1 MKTAFFLRSSSDG
14 QASIYIRITEG
25 RGDQFKFATGH
36 AVLRPDHW
44 NKNKQRVRNKVD
56 AVGCDEV
63 NVQLEKLQAFV
74 RQAHL
79 DAKTKGQRRDR
90 DFYQQVIQDFK
101 RGVERSSVGQT
112 LTIGEAFER
121 FIDHASRHNSP
132 ITGSRLSKGTL
143 ENYAVTLRQI
153 GHVLMYSTTLDEVD
167 MDWYNDFVSKSE
179 VSGRAGQPLSKNYIG
194 RHIKAV
200 KSVLS
205 AMEEQGLDVHPA
217 YRRKAFKKITE
228 DSTSISLN
236 MEELK
241 KMEALDLRDHP
252 PGIAH
257 SRDLFLIGCF
267 TGLRI
272 SDLNRLQ
279 SAQVVTLDGR
289 RCFSFNQ
296 KKTGQPVLIPIHP
309 VVKAILVRYDGPP
322 RSQNDQILNRNL
334 KRLGQLLELEEPVS
348 VERTV
353 GGVKRKES
361 KSKWA
366 MLTSHC
372 ARRSFCTNSYL
383 MGMDALT
390 IMAISG
396 HKTEKSFRRYLKL
409 GPEHYASRMA
419 ASPFFNP

>member
-1 MKTAFFLRSSSDG
+1 MG
-14 QASIYIRITEG
+14 QS
-25 RGDQFKFATGH
+25 
-36 AVLRPDHW
+36 
-44 NKNKQRVRNKVD
+44 
-56 AVGCDEV
+56 
-63 NVQLEKLQAFV
+63 
-74 RQAHL
+74 
-79 DAKTKGQRRDR
+79 
-90 DFYQQVIQDFK
+90 
-101 RGVERSSVGQT
+101 

-121 FIDHASRHNSP
+121 FTDHASKHNSP

-143 ENYAVTLRQI
+143 ENYAVTLGQI
-153 GHVLMYSTTLDEVD
+153 QHVLMDSTTLDEVD
-167 MDWYNDFVSKSE
+167 MDWYHDFVSKSE

-217 YRRKAFKKITE
+217 HRRKAFKKSTE

-241 KMEALDLRDHP
+241 QMEALDLRGHP

-257 SRDLFLIGCF
+257 SRDLFLVGCF

-309 VVKAILVRYDGPP
+309 VVKAILLRHDGPP

-334 KRLGQLLELEEPVS
+334 KRLGQLLELEEPIS

-372 ARRSFCTNSYL
+372 ARRSFCTN
-383 MGMDALT
+383 ALLQGVDSRT

-396 HKTEKSFRRYLKL
+396 HQTEKSFQRYLKI
-409 GPEHYASRMA
+409 GPEHSASRMGR
-419 ASPFFNP
+419 SSFFNPTV